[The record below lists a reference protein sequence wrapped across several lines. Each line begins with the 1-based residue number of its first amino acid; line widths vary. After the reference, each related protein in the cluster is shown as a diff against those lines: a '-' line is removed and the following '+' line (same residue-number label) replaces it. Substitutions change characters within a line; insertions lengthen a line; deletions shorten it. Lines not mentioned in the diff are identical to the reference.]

1 MKSMRKLCACLGLI
15 QVLSSNAGEAAAP
28 RASAP
33 DVRRDAT
40 VEAVERVMPSVVNI
54 ATEEVVPIR
63 DPMENLFREFF
74 DPYWRH
80 RQPNTQYSLGSGVI
94 IDEEGYVLT
103 NFHVVSRARRVW
115 VTLSNGRDFEA
126 DKITGNSSTDVA
138 LVRIRARNTERFTPV
153 RFAADDDLLLGETVL
168 ALGNPFGLGASV
180 SKGILSSRSRRPPS
194 DAPLDILDWLQTDA
208 SINPGNSGGPL
219 INLKGELIGINV
231 AVLNQAQG
239 IGFAIP
245 IKRVAERIS
254 EIFSPEWL
262 DSLWFGARVRPSA
275 LPLVLT
281 EVQPES
287 PAELAGLRA
296 HDVVVKVNDREP
308 RSFVDFVNLLRAA
321 GEKREISVVV
331 RRGRD
336 TKTVA
341 VRQIPERA
349 FFNADLIQRKLGV
362 SVAEVTGGLARRLG
376 LTEGHGLLIENVERG
391 SAAELA
397 KVQRGMIVTS
407 IDGQSADALIRSAKR
422 LHTKRKGDKARLELL
437 VPVQRGASYGYTQ
450 GIVELAVR

>member
-1 MKSMRKLCACLGLI
+1 MRKLCLWMGLALFWMGHGG
-15 QVLSSNAGEAAAP
+15 QGATP
-28 RASAP
+28 RPSVP
-33 DVRRDAT
+33 DVRRDAA

-54 ATEEVVPIR
+54 ATEEVVSIQ
-63 DPMENLFREFF
+63 DPMESLFREFF

-115 VTLSNGRDFEA
+115 VILFDGRTFEA
-126 DKITGNSSTDVA
+126 EKITGNSLTDVA
-138 LVRIRARNTERFTPV
+138 LVRIRAKSAERFTPI

-180 SKGILSSRSRRPPS
+180 SKGILSSRSRRPPT
-194 DAPLDILDWLQTDA
+194 DEALDIPDWLQTDA

-254 EIFSPEWL
+254 EMFSPEWL
-262 DSLWFGARVRPSA
+262 DSVWFGARVRPGA
-275 LPLVLT
+275 LPLAVT

-287 PAELAGLRA
+287 PAALAGLRA
-296 HDVVVKVNDREP
+296 QDVIVKLNDREP
-308 RSFVDFVNLLRAA
+308 RSFVDFVNRLRTAGTKQEVFLLVQR
-321 GEKREISVVV
+321 S
-331 RRGRD
+331 GRM
-336 TKTVA
+336 KSIN

-349 FFNADLIQRKLGV
+349 FFNTEMIRRKIGL
-362 SVAEVTGGLARRLG
+362 SVTEVKGESARRLG
-376 LTEGHGLLIENVERG
+376 LGERQGLLIETVERG
-391 SAAELA
+391 SGAELA
-397 KVQRGMIVTS
+397 KVRHGMILS
-407 IDGQSADALIRSAKR
+407 RIDGQSADNLVQLAKR
-422 LHTKRKGDKARLELL
+422 LYAKRKGEKARLDLL
-437 VPVQRGASYGYTQ
+437 VPLQRGAYYVYSQ
-450 GIVELAVR
+450 ASVELAVR